1 MVDLRPVAGNLE
13 DNCNCL
19 IVPQDMDVL
28 SEEVMS
34 KDTGATLKG
43 LPLAKSEPIW
53 ASEINDSNGLELW
66 VKWEHII

>member
-1 MVDLRPVAGNLE
+1 MVDLRPVAGDLE

-43 LPLAKSEPIW
+43 LPLAKSGPI
-53 ASEINDSNGLELW
+53 
-66 VKWEHII
+66 